1 MATVESGR
9 LTGRRA
15 SDWGTISA
23 RLIDRG
29 ELLAALDRS
38 VTRKVTVIS
47 APAGSGKTS
56 LLRAWADRPRQTH
69 RVAFV
74 TVRRDQ
80 RDEQL
85 FWLDL
90 LRVILESVDERDTDE
105 ALIATPGFNAETMV
119 DRVLSYL
126 ADYPGRLVLVLDDLH
141 ELDSAGVQTHVTR
154 LLTELPAQVHAL
166 LGTRRDLRLRLHQ
179 LRLAGDLA
187 ELRAADLHFTEA
199 ETREVLAASG
209 VVVSDQA
216 LATLHKRTE
225 GWAAGIRLAAIS
237 LAEHPDA
244 ERFVAEFSG
253 SNRTVADYL
262 IGELL
267 ERQPAHIQQLL
278 LRTSLLERVNGEL
291 ADLMTGYSG
300 SEQLLLELED
310 ANAFVV
316 SLDPERTWFR
326 YHQLFAELL
335 RLELRRTMAA
345 EVPQLHR
352 LAAKWFAEHA
362 EPIDA
367 IRHHAGRG
375 RLVQCSPTARR

>member
-15 SDWGTISA
+15 SDWGTIST
-23 RLIDRG
+23 RLIVRG
-29 ELLAALDRS
+29 QLLAALDRA
-38 VTRKVTVIS
+38 VTHKVTVIS

-74 TVRRDQ
+74 TVCRDQ

-85 FWLDL
+85 FWLAL
-90 LRVILESVDERDTDE
+90 LRAIRETVDERDTDE
-105 ALIATPGFNAETMV
+105 PLIATPGFNAEAMV
-119 DRVLSYL
+119 DRMLAYL

-141 ELDSAGVQTHVTR
+141 ELDSAGVQTYLTR
-154 LLTELPAQVHAL
+154 LLTELPAQVHAV

-187 ELRAADLHFTEA
+187 EIRAADLHFTEA

-209 VVVSDQA
+209 VVVSNPA

-244 ERFVAEFSG
+244 ERFVG
-253 SNRTVADYL
+253 R
-262 IGELL
+262 
-267 ERQPAHIQQLL
+267 
-278 LRTSLLERVNGEL
+278 L
-291 ADLMTGYSG
+291 A
-300 SEQLLLELED
+300 
-310 ANAFVV
+310 
-316 SLDPERTWFR
+316 
-326 YHQLFAELL
+326 
-335 RLELRRTMAA
+335 RRTASARDRPRRAPHRHSRRVARSIDRKGSASVATRAGAHSDRAPRAA
-345 EVPQLHR
+345 VSADEHVPNGDRPRALPFR
-352 LAAKWFAEHA
+352 EHSQ
-362 EPIDA
+362 
-367 IRHHAGRG
+367 HARPQYL
-375 RLVQCSPTARR
+375 REA